1 MGVGFGRYDVRNALM
16 LFALMLPSL
25 APAAGPE
32 VGALS
37 KSVQAKVQAWRR
49 DLHQHPELGNHET
62 RTAAKVADHLRSLG
76 LEVRTG
82 IGPTGVSAV
91 LRGGKPGPRIALR
104 ADMDALPVTEETG
117 LPFASTVKADYRGT
131 PVGVMHA
138 CGHDAHVA
146 MLMGVAE
153 ALASVRGELSGEVM
167 FVFQPAEEG
176 PPTVGEVYGAARMIN
191 EGLFSTFKPDAIYGL
206 HVWATLP
213 VGTVGTRTGPV
224 MAAADE
230 WTLRID
236 GKQTHGS
243 RPWDGIDPITVAAQ
257 VQLGWQS
264 ILARQVDITASPVV
278 LTTGAISGG
287 VRFNIVPDRVDMTGT
302 LRTFDPAMRA
312 DVIARMGA
320 TAEGFAQASGAKAT
334 LRVVNNAPVTA
345 NDEVLAPSGLASLRT
360 ALGEEKVV
368 DMPLLTIAEDFSQ
381 YATVAP
387 TFFYFVGS
395 TAPGIDPKLAPANHS
410 PKFLLD
416 EQALDV
422 GVRTLLQLSLD
433 RLAR

>member
-1 MGVGFGRYDVRNALM
+1 LHRSLLALALLALLPASARAQSPDVQR
-16 LFALMLPSL
+16 L
-25 APAAGPE
+25 AAAVE
-32 VGALS
+32 T
-37 KSVQAKVQAWRR
+37 KVQAWRR
-49 DLHQHPELGNHET
+49 DLHQHPELGNQEI
-62 RTAAKVADHLRSLG
+62 RTAAKVAEHLRSLG

-91 LRGGKPGPRIALR
+91 LRGGKPGRRIALR

-117 LPFASTVKADYRGT
+117 LPFASTVKSEYRGA

-146 MLMGVAE
+146 ILMGVAE
-153 ALASVRGELSGEVM
+153 ALASVREELSGEVM

-176 PPTVGEVYGAARMIN
+176 PPTVGEVFGAARMIN
-191 EGLFSTFKPDAIYGL
+191 EGLFADFEPEAIYGL

-213 VGTVGTRTGPV
+213 VGIVGTRIGPV

-236 GKQTHGS
+236 GRQTHGS

-278 LTTGAISGG
+278 LTTGAINGG

-320 TAEGFAQASGAKAT
+320 TANGFAQASGATAT

-345 NDEVLAPSGLASLRT
+345 NDVGLAPSGLASLRT
-360 ALGEEKVV
+360 ALGAGKVV
-368 DMPLLTIAEDFSQ
+368 EMPLLTVAEDFSQ

-395 TAPGIDPKLAPANHS
+395 TSPGLDPAKAPANHS